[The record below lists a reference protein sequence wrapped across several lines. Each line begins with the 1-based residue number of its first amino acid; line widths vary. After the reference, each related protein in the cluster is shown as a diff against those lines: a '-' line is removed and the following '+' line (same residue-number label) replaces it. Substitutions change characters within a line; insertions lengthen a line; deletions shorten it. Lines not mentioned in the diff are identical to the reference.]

1 MHVCIF
7 KDIHVVKLETSTIL
21 PNDLLKL
28 NNATNTFLIN
38 LIIILYCVFLL
49 NIYEYL
55 KYRQH
60 QFYHD

>member
-7 KDIHVVKLETSTIL
+7 KDINVVKLETSTIL

-38 LIIILYCVFLL
+38 LIIILYCFL
-49 NIYEYL
+49 IKYL
-55 KYRQH
+55 
-60 QFYHD
+60 